1 MITQDKFL
9 KIDTEIK
16 DSISKTLQNIKSSSL
31 NDYIL
36 LLADGEYRSELLL
49 NKSLNLSPYIIDYTM
64 DRYQD
69 VTRLKFLADFLN
81 TFYTF
86 SPERPLDDNEQ
97 RIHIELMIYT
107 HIWESKPF
115 LRKLYRLS
123 HIANGESY
131 EWEVNMPDM
140 SKHDFIRN
148 DIRKTFED
156 CNNTISQIIK
166 NGFHTSL
173 RNAFAH
179 SEYYFDNIKGETVIY
194 LNNYKGNNWEIREI
208 SSIDWNVRF
217 VYSALLS
224 YHLMNSINNC
234 RRNLLNDFGTN
245 IFTIK
250 HPSKDGKIIR
260 DVNIEYNETQN
271 IFRFK

>member
-1 MITQDKFL
+1 M
-9 KIDTEIK
+9 
-16 DSISKTLQNIKSSSL
+16 
-31 NDYIL
+31 
-36 LLADGEYRSELLL
+36 
-49 NKSLNLSPYIIDYTM
+49 IDYTM
-64 DRYQD
+64 DRYRD

-86 SPERPLDDNEQ
+86 SIELPLDDNEQ
-97 RIHIELMIYT
+97 RLHIELMIYT

-131 EWEVNMPDM
+131 DWKVNIPDM

-148 DIRKTFED
+148 DIRKTFD
-156 CNNTISQIIK
+156 NSNNNISQIIK
-166 NGFHTSL
+166 KGFHTSL

-179 SEYYFDNIKGETVIY
+179 SEYYFDKVKDETRIY
-194 LNNYKGNNWEIREI
+194 LDNYKGNGWELREI
-208 SSIDWNVRF
+208 SSTDWNVRF

-224 YHLMNSINNC
+224 YHLMNSINLC
-234 RRNLLNDFGTN
+234 RKKLVKDFGTN

-260 DVNIEYNETQN
+260 KVNIEYSETQN
-271 IFRFK
+271 TFRFQ